1 MPHPEF
7 DLYIDDYHDQHAASV
22 RLSGE
27 GPEFFAAYK
36 AALTARLMGAAGLVP
51 VQLMDFGAGLGN
63 CVPHL
68 QHAFPGAALTCIDV
82 SADSL
87 AQCAAR
93 AIRPVD
99 AVVYDARTLPFADAS
114 FDLVFTACVFHHIA
128 ADNHIRLLREIR
140 RTLKSDGRFVLFEHN
155 PWNPLTRHAVRN
167 CPFDRNAVLISAPEM
182 RNRLRAAGFED
193 VSLRWTMFFPAALAG
208 LRPFERG
215 LGWLPLGAQYCL
227 MAR

>member
-7 DLYIDDYHDQHAASV
+7 DLYVDNYHDQHAASV

-36 AALTARLMGAAGLVP
+36 AALTARLVTAAGLAP
-51 VQLMDFGAGLGN
+51 ARLMDFGAGLGN
-63 CVPHL
+63 SVPHL
-68 QHAFPGAALTCIDV
+68 QRAFPGAALTCIDV
-82 SADSL
+82 SAQSL
-87 AQCAAR
+87 AQCTAR
-93 AIRPVD
+93 AIRPVN

-114 FDLVFTACVFHHIA
+114 FDLVFTACVFHHIPA
-128 ADNHIRLLREIR
+128 GDHIRLLREIR
-140 RTLKSDGRFVLFEHN
+140 RTLQSDGRFVLFEHN

-182 RNRLRAAGFED
+182 RSRLRAAGFED
-193 VSLRWTMFFPAALAG
+193 VSLRWTMFFPAALGG
-208 LRPFERG
+208 LRPLERG

>member
-1 MPHPEF
+1 VPHPEF
-7 DLYIDDYHDQHAASV
+7 DLYVDDYHDQHAASV

-36 AALTARLMGAAGLVP
+36 AALTSRLVTAAGLAP
-51 VQLMDFGAGLGN
+51 ARLMDFGAGLGN

-68 QHAFPGAALTCIDV
+68 QRAFPEAALTCIDV

-99 AVVYDARTLPFADAS
+99 AVVYDARTLPFPDGS

-128 ADNHIRLLREIR
+128 AGDHIRLLREIR
-140 RTLKSDGRFVLFEHN
+140 RTLQSDGRFVLFEHN

-182 RNRLRAAGFED
+182 RNRLHAAGFED

-208 LRPFERG
+208 LRPLERG
-215 LGWLPLGAQYCL
+215 LRWLPLGAQYCL
-227 MAR
+227 VAR

>member
-7 DLYIDDYHDQHAASV
+7 DLYVDDYHDQHAASV

-36 AALTARLMGAAGLVP
+36 AALTARLMAAAGLAP
-51 VQLMDFGAGLGN
+51 VRLMDFGAGLGN
-63 CVPHL
+63 CVPYL

-128 ADNHIRLLREIR
+128 ASDHIRLLREIR
-140 RTLKSDGRFVLFEHN
+140 RTLQSDGRFVLFEHN

-167 CPFDRNAVLISAPEM
+167 CPFDRNAVLINAPEM

-208 LRPFERG
+208 LRPLERG